1 MLRHRTSNAGLVC
14 VLWLALYAPLPA
26 QSPAAAG
33 GTGEATRLLKV
44 DLPADAPVALVSAD
58 WGESRTAERGSA
70 LVLDLHTSLSLR
82 NVGSQRIR
90 ALTMLVVSQDV
101 TPGGR
106 ASVAKA
112 SLNIGTGETFPIRID
127 LRLLRPLARPAGPL
141 VEIALDGVLFEDLSF
156 YGPNR
161 LDSRR
166 TMTAWELEAQRD
178 RRWFQQVL
186 AEAGTEGL
194 RREVLASL
202 ARQADRPRLEMEF
215 ARSGRATSVEADH
228 PVQLAFLAVPG
239 APVEAVAGMARIAGN
254 EARAPQ
260 VEVRSRAA
268 KPVRYLEIG
277 WLLRDVRGREYSAG
291 SMPASLRLLPGTRE
305 RITQSA
311 ALRFGEPGGA
321 PVSIDSLTAFVSMV
335 EFADGG
341 VWIPG
346 RGAFE
351 DPRLARALGP
361 GGEEERLTSIYRKKG
376 LAALLAE
383 LKKF

>member
-1 MLRHRTSNAGLVC
+1 MFMLRRGMNSSGIGGL
-14 VLWLALYAPLPA
+14 LWLAVLVLCVPVAG
-26 QSPAAAG
+26 QDAAS
-33 GTGEATRLLKV
+33 LFKV

-82 NVGSQRIR
+82 NVGSQKIR
-90 ALTMLVVSQDV
+90 ALTMLVVSQEV

-106 ASVAKA
+106 ASVTKA
-112 SLNIGTGETFPIRID
+112 SLSVGSGETFPIRVD

-141 VEIALDGVLFEDLSF
+141 VEVSLDWVLFEDLSF

-166 TMTAWELEAQRD
+166 TMMAWELEAQRD
-178 RRWFQQVL
+178 RRWLQQVL
-186 AEAGTEGL
+186 ADSGTEGL
-194 RREVLASL
+194 RKEVLNSL
-202 ARQADRPRLEMEF
+202 ARQAERPRLEMEF
-215 ARSGRATSVEADH
+215 ARSGRATNVESDQ
-228 PVQLAFLAVPG
+228 PVQLALLAVPG
-239 APVEAVAGMARIAGN
+239 APVEALSGMARIAGN
-254 EARAPQ
+254 EARSPR
-260 VEVRSRAA
+260 VEVRNRAS

-277 WLLRDVRGREYSAG
+277 WLLRDGRGREYAAG
-291 SMPASLRLLPGTRE
+291 SVPASLRLPPGARE
-305 RITQSA
+305 RIAQGA
-311 ALRFGEPGGA
+311 ALRFRDAGGN
-321 PVSIDSLTAFVSMV
+321 PVAIDSMAAFVSMV
-335 EFADGG
+335 EFADGT

-346 RGAFE
+346 RNAFE